1 LGALRAGRRPLGR
14 FSTGHWVML
23 VAGLVAVVLNF
34 AYLRSQQS
42 TVNVAVAVEDIPAGV
57 RLDAGMLQFTPVHA
71 QGDVQDRMIEVGEV
85 TGLIGMVVTR
95 SIPSGTL
102 MFERDL
108 FMPSATVRA
117 MSIPVDPEHA
127 VGGTLRAGDSVDVL
141 QSADGAARYVL
152 VGAEV
157 LTVSDGSSGA
167 LGGSGRYAITVALD
181 AESALE
187 IAAAL
192 SEGTLDLVRSTG
204 AAPPAI
210 LVYPADELP

>member
-1 LGALRAGRRPLGR
+1 
-14 FSTGHWVML
+14 M
-23 VAGLVAVVLNF
+23 
-34 AYLRSQQS
+34 
-42 TVNVAVAVEDIPAGV
+42 
-57 RLDAGMLQFTPVHA
+57 
-71 QGDVQDRMIEVGEV
+71 
-85 TGLIGMVVTR
+85 
-95 SIPSGTL
+95 
-102 MFERDL
+102 
-108 FMPSATVRA
+108 
-117 MSIPVDPEHA
+117 
-127 VGGTLRAGDSVDVL
+127 DVL

>member
-1 LGALRAGRRPLGR
+1 
-14 FSTGHWVML
+14 
-23 VAGLVAVVLNF
+23 
-34 AYLRSQQS
+34 
-42 TVNVAVAVEDIPAGV
+42 
-57 RLDAGMLQFTPVHA
+57 VHA

-102 MFERDL
+102 LFERDL

-127 VGGTLRAGDSVDVL
+127 VGGTLRAGDRVDVL

>member
-1 LGALRAGRRPLGR
+1 MRARLGPLGR

-34 AYLRSQQS
+34 AYLRSQQN
-42 TVNVAVAVEDIPAGV
+42 TIDVAVAAEDIPAGARLVTEMV
-57 RLDAGMLQFTPVHA
+57 RFTPVHA
-71 QGDVQDRMIEVGEV
+71 QNDVEDRMVGTGELD
-85 TGLIGMVVTR
+85 GLIGMVVAR

-102 MFERDL
+102 LSRRDFVML
-108 FMPSATVRA
+108 SSTVRA

-127 VGGTLRAGDSVDVL
+127 VGGALRPGDRVDVL
-141 QSADGAARYVL
+141 QSADGIARYVL

-157 LTVSDGSSGA
+157 LMVSDGSGGA
-167 LGGSGRYAITVALD
+167 LGGAGRYAVTVALD

-187 IAAAL
+187 VAAAL

-204 AAPPAI
+204 AAPPSV
-210 LVYPADELP
+210 LVYPPDDEP